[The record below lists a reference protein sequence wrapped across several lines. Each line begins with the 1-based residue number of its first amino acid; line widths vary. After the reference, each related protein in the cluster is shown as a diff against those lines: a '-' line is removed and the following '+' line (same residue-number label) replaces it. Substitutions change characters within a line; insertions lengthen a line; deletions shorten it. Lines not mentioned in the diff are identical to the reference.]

1 MQADHDGPDEPAD
14 GTPAAE
20 SSEPPARPPTWDELA
35 RFVAGESSSRQAAA
49 IEQWAA
55 ADPAHARLLGEIGS
69 IWGAARTS
77 ETPHDVEGILRGSKR
92 RGGDLRLPLGASPAD
107 SLKETDDE
115 SDDRA
120 AAPRGRTAPIARRS
134 GGFAGT
140 ARGGGRSA
148 AWAGAI
154 AATLVVGLSLW
165 VWVVRP
171 RFGDDDAMPTH
182 EWSTGAGQRLALQ
195 LGDGTRVTLAPGSRL
210 RYADR
215 DALGTGG
222 APRAVTLDGA
232 AVFDVV
238 HDDRHPFTVRAGS
251 LITRD
256 VGTRFAVRAYSTDDS
271 VEVVVAVG
279 EVTVQARPSA
289 MRAAAEPLVL
299 RAAERARADGSG
311 RVSREAAV
319 DTATAL
325 AWTAGRLVFHAVP
338 MREVVPELRRWYG
351 IDVRLGDASL
361 ANRRLT
367 ATFTREPAATVVASV
382 AAAVDARTETDRGAV
397 LFLAAR

>member
-1 MQADHDGPDEPAD
+1 MQADNEGPDEPAD
-14 GTPAAE
+14 CTPPGE

-49 IEQWAA
+49 IERWAA

-69 IWGAARTS
+69 IWGAALS
-77 ETPHDVEGILRGSKR
+77 AETPHDVEGILRGSKR
-92 RGGDLRLPLGASPAD
+92 RGGDLRLARGDSPAH
-107 SLKETDDE
+107 SLDGDDASTDVAGARR
-115 SDDRA
+115 RA
-120 AAPRGRTAPIARRS
+120 APIARRPT
-134 GGFAGT
+134 GFAGT
-140 ARGGGRSA
+140 ARGAAGRSA
-148 AWAGAI
+148 TWAGAI
-154 AATLVVGLSLW
+154 AATLLVGLSLW

-171 RFGDDDAMPTH
+171 RLGDDDAAPSH
-182 EWSTGAGQRLALQ
+182 EWSTGAGERLALQ

-238 HDDRHPFTVRAGS
+238 HDDRNPFTVRAGS

-271 VEVVVAVG
+271 VEVVVAIG

-367 ATFTREPAATVVASV
+367 ASFTREPAATVVASV
-382 AAAVDARTETDRGAV
+382 AAAVDARTENDRGAV